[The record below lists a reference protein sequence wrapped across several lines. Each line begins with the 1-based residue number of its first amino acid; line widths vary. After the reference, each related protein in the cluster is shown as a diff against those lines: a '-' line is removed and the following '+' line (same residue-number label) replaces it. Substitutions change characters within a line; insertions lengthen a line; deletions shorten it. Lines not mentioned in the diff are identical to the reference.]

1 MQDNKPMHNAVQATV
16 QPFIKLMQA
25 NMELLNKFTGSLDL
39 STPAGSQA
47 ANPIQAAQDTLAKM
61 MQSTAVMSLVQG
73 LMKNYSDFITE
84 FGQQGA
90 ALMSQTQET
99 LHQQTREAADHV
111 MDATQSRVRHVRSAT
126 A

>member
-1 MQDNKPMHNAVQATV
+1 MQDNQAMHNAVQATA
-16 QPFIKLMQA
+16 QPFLKLMQA

-39 STPAGSQA
+39 STPAGSHV

-73 LMKNYSDFITE
+73 LMKNYSDFITD

-90 ALMSQTQET
+90 ALLSQTQET
-99 LHQQTREAADHV
+99 LHQQTRAAADHV
-111 MDATQSRVRHVRSAT
+111 MDATQSRVRHVRSVT